1 MAQFTK
7 TFFTDPGT
15 GAHANTGSAHVASAN
30 TPNVFGSN
38 SATGWVGR
46 AAKNGPEV
54 NVFLRFH
61 PTNAELP
68 LGSRIDG
75 ANLRLT
81 TNAAATATGGL
92 RIGALI
98 STFDSNAKAERN
110 GWRFDIVAPIETD
123 SFSHAYHF
131 SSPTSNAPAHV
142 SNNNTL
148 NKLTGRTWFNNWVS
162 NTDFIWTGIGSGVQ
176 IHWGDGIGGEDQIMP
191 VDGLV
196 SLYLNRQFAGEASL
210 WTFDSQAV
218 SNADDRLKVH
228 LDPTALDANKPALV
242 VKYTENFPDFTITPS
257 GSQLEADATCDYTI
271 TITADPYDTA
281 GDQTAGLHL
290 DLVFSLTTFPT
301 GMTIVPAT
309 GVIEWTPTLAQEDAD
324 HDVVVRVENEGGLFA
339 PSDLEFTITVAD
351 TVTPVINATATGDDL
366 TAESTCAYT
375 FDADG
380 TITNAVEG
388 CQDDTIDWT
397 LETFPTGMSIDSD
410 GLVTWT
416 PTVAQ
421 QDTAFAVTVRATNFA
436 DKNDELDYTVT
447 VGLIGTPSFISS
459 PPLTGEEEKLYV
471 YDADAVPGT
480 AACQDQTVTFSLIVG
495 PPGMVMDP
503 VTGVLSWT
511 PGLGD
516 AGNHDVTIRVVNF
529 IPSNTTDQSFII
541 FIHVQ
546 QPAGLADPTLT
557 GIANC
562 ALISLGEP
570 RIRSLD
576 DTVLGAQLIRDRFDD
591 VRDEL
596 IRLFPWDFAKTRAR
610 LAANATPPIG
620 DFAGFT
626 YAYPLP
632 FDFVRLIEVLTP
644 AHHAYRV
651 EGGQILTHNEA
662 PLEIVY
668 LRSVTNPGEMDVLF
682 RETLCASLAFEIA
695 AAITDNSDK
704 IAAAATRFL
713 AKLRDARRASGQEEE
728 PEDQGGEFGGWLEFR
743 GSDKRREDR

>member
-1 MAQFTK
+1 MAQVTV
-7 TFFTDPGT
+7 TLFTDPGT
-15 GAHANTGSAHVASAN
+15 GLNPNTGSAMAVSAN
-30 TPNVFGSN
+30 TPVTFNEQSP
-38 SATGWVGR
+38 TGWVGR
-46 AAKNGPEV
+46 LGKNNPEA
-54 NVFLRFH
+54 NLFLRFRRI
-61 PTNAELP
+61 NADVP
-68 LGSRIDG
+68 IGSIIDG
-75 ANLRLT
+75 ANIRLT
-81 TNAAATATGGL
+81 TNAAATSGGNL
-92 RIGALI
+92 RIGHLI
-98 STFDSNAKAERN
+98 TSFDSNRKAGRN
-110 GWRFDIVAPIETD
+110 GWAFDNTAPFDPD
-123 SFSHAYHF
+123 SFSKSYDY
-131 SSPTSNAPAHV
+131 TTTINAPAH
-142 SNNNTL
+142 STNNNV
-148 NKLTGRTWFNNWVS
+148 LTILLGRLLFNIWLSTNFTWL
-162 NTDFIWTGIGSGVQ
+162 GIGATTQ
-176 IHWGDGIGGEDQIMP
+176 IHWGDGIGGEDQI
-191 VDGLV
+191 VDSLIFSV
-196 SLYLNRQFAGEASL
+196 SITVNDLTEDPFLF
-210 WTFDSQAV
+210 TIDSQAV

-228 LDPTALDANKPALV
+228 LDPTALDSNKPALI
-242 VKYTENFPDFTITPS
+242 VKYTENFPEFTSVPTAGDLS
-257 GSQLEADATCDYTI
+257 ADATCLYEIDI
-271 TITADPYDTA
+271 DAIPYLLP
-281 GDQTAGLHL
+281 DQTRGAFLRL
-290 DLVFSLTTFPT
+290 RFSLTTFPA
-301 GMTIVPAT
+301 GMTIIDVET
-309 GVIEWTPTLAQEDAD
+309 GEIE
-324 HDVVVRVENEGGLFA
+324 
-339 PSDLEFTITVAD
+339 
-351 TVTPVINATATGDDL
+351 
-366 TAESTCAYT
+366 
-375 FDADG
+375 
-380 TITNAVEG
+380 
-388 CQDDTIDWT
+388 
-397 LETFPTGMSIDSD
+397 
-410 GLVTWT
+410 WT

-421 QDTAFAVTVRATNFA
+421 AGASYSVVMRVQNDGDLFAETDLSWSITVPT
-436 DKNDELDYTVT
+436 
-447 VGLIGTPSFISS
+447 IGSPSFITS

-546 QPAGLADPTLT
+546 QPDDLADPTLT

-562 ALISLGEP
+562 ALVSLGER

-576 DTVLGAQLIRDRFDD
+576 DTTLGAQLIRDRFDD

-610 LAANATPPIG
+610 LPANATPPIG